1 MRAYIRIVD
10 AISRVAGYIAAFLL
24 VPLMLITAY
33 EVFMRYVVESPTIWS
48 WDLNIQ
54 IFAAVIMLGGAD
66 TLRRKGHVVMDV
78 MVQNLAPRKRAIL
91 DLCTYSIF
99 FFGVVVL
106 LWGGWDQAL
115 ISIKAKETMPTVW
128 APPYY
133 TMKTLIPLGALLLL
147 AQGVAECFKNLLL
160 LSQPVEGS

>member
-10 AISRVAGYIAAFLL
+10 AINRTAGYIAAFLL

-33 EVFMRYVVESPTIWS
+33 EVFMRYIVECPTIWS

-54 IFAAVIMLGGAD
+54 IFAAIVMLGGGD
-66 TLRRKGHVVMDV
+66 TLRRNGHVVMDV
-78 MVQNLAPRKRAIL
+78 VVQNMVPKKRAVL
-91 DLCTYSIF
+91 ELLTYSIF
-99 FFGVVVL
+99 FFGVLVL
-106 LWGGWDQAL
+106 LWGGWDQAV

-133 TMKTLIPLGALLLL
+133 TMKALIPLGALLILL
-147 AQGVAECFKNLLL
+147 QGVAKCFRNILLIT
-160 LSQPVEGS
+160 QPAEGS